1 MNKRK
6 FVKLFS
12 ILYLVLHIGILEY
25 AAFCTSGDKPS
36 AWAEAEITSA
46 IENRLVPEIL
56 QGDYQSNIK
65 RYQYVLLALEI
76 YKAAEKTAV
85 ITEKFP
91 FIDTI
96 DHPFEEEIAMA
107 FNAGIVK
114 GDGKGN
120 FHPDKDITREEIAS
134 LIVNLLKQI
143 SPNRDFTLKG
153 SYNYN
158 DRSKISDWATYYID
172 YCYENKILNG
182 YNGNIMDPK
191 GNATIEQSI
200 ALLYRLANNEKLL
213 KNYDNALKLADG
225 NTPEIEIINQFAE
238 NYGIDTLNVIKE
250 LSNAHNIGIM
260 SIWKNSAVLSANS
273 NTISLNN
280 PDFEKN
286 IFALVH
292 NANDPLF
299 ISAFSQLLET
309 YTSNPK
315 TLEAFTSNIE
325 KIKANEEIDIYI
337 EITDNEYLRFKSLES
352 DGTRMSYKVYFV
364 QKKN

>member
-1 MNKRK
+1 M
-6 FVKLFS
+6 LFKKKIIKYIS
-12 ILYLVLHIGILEY
+12 ILVLVLFIGIPEH
-25 AAFCTSGDKPS
+25 AFCTNSEKPS
-36 AWAEAEITSA
+36 AWAEAEIGSA

-56 QGDYQSNIK
+56 QGNYQSNIK

-85 ITEKFP
+85 IKEETP
-91 FIDTI
+91 FIDSI
-96 DHPFEEEIAMA
+96 DHPYEEEIVIAY
-107 FNAGIVK
+107 NAGIVK

-120 FHPDKDITREEIAS
+120 FHPDNDITREEIAS

-143 SPNRDFTLKG
+143 SPNRDFSLRS

-158 DRSKISDWATYYID
+158 DRDKISDWATYYID

-182 YNGNIMDPK
+182 YSGNVMDPK

-200 ALLYRLANNEKLL
+200 ALLYRLANSENLL
-213 KNYDNALKLADG
+213 KNPDIILKLSDG
-225 NTPEIEIINQFAE
+225 NTPEIKIVNQFAE

-250 LSNAHNIGIM
+250 LSNDQNIGIM
-260 SIWKNSAVLSANS
+260 SLWENSAVLSVNS

-292 NANDPLF
+292 DANNPLF

-315 TLEAFTSNIE
+315 VHEAFSNNID
-325 KIKANEEIDIYI
+325 KMKANEEVDIYI
-337 EITDNEYLRFKSLES
+337 EISNTEYLRIRSLEL
-352 DGTRMSYKVYFV
+352 DGSRMSYKLYYI
-364 QKKN
+364 QNKE